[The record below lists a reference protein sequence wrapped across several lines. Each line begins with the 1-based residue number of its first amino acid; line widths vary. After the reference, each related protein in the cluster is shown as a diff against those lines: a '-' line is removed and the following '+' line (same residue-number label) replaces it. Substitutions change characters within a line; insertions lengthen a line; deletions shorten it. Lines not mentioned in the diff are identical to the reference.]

1 MKIYNPQIAKEV
13 YKRAMEV
20 PIMLMQRELLSLSP
34 EVRAQVAEVT
44 TKKRLP
50 SDPVATTIIE
60 EVSDNDEPQFPQRP
74 MTSATIKEIPD
85 EDKPKP

>member
-44 TKKRLP
+44 IKKRFP
-50 SDPVATTIIE
+50 REPIATTMIE
-60 EVSDNDEPQFPQRP
+60 YPTT
-74 MTSATIKEIPD
+74 TSPD
-85 EDKPKP
+85 SHTGK